1 VRAWDPVNK
10 APGWGH
16 LEGMYY
22 FTSCFSVWRRKREV
36 QYPAPGLVG
45 ANPRRDVRLGVVN
58 LIPTRST
65 LLLALALA
73 GAARPAAA
81 AGASE
86 ADTAFFRHAAACV
99 AALERDATTMAGRY
113 QSGDRSVKSGLV
125 KLTEQG
131 FSFVGKA
138 YLRGLRKEEADQ
150 LTAEAR
156 ESQKGMSAAALQKL
170 SSDCQAE
177 GGRLY
182 GQASA
187 LEQAVVSNRA
197 KARVEKLLA
206 KKS

>member
-1 VRAWDPVNK
+1 
-10 APGWGH
+10 
-16 LEGMYY
+16 M
-22 FTSCFSVWRRKREV
+22 
-36 QYPAPGLVG
+36 
-45 ANPRRDVRLGVVN
+45 VN
-58 LIPTRST
+58 LPPTRST
-65 LLLALALA
+65 LYLVLALA
-73 GAARPAAA
+73 GSAMPA
-81 AGASE
+81 AGAETTE

-113 QSGDRSVKSGLV
+113 QSGDRSVKPGLV

-138 YLRGLRKEEADQ
+138 YLRGLRKEEADR

-156 ESQKGMSAAALQKL
+156 ENQKAMAPAALQKL
-170 SSDCQAE
+170 STDCQAE

-206 KKS
+206 KKNS

>member
-1 VRAWDPVNK
+1 
-10 APGWGH
+10 
-16 LEGMYY
+16 M
-22 FTSCFSVWRRKREV
+22 
-36 QYPAPGLVG
+36 
-45 ANPRRDVRLGVVN
+45 VN
-58 LIPTRST
+58 LIPNRST
-65 LLLALALA
+65 LLMLLALA
-73 GAARPAAA
+73 GPAMPAAA
-81 AGASE
+81 AGASD

-156 ESQKGMSAAALQKL
+156 ESQKGMSSAALQKL
-170 SSDCQAE
+170 STDCQAE
-177 GGRLY
+177 GGKLY

>member
-1 VRAWDPVNK
+1 V
-10 APGWGH
+10 
-16 LEGMYY
+16 
-22 FTSCFSVWRRKREV
+22 
-36 QYPAPGLVG
+36 
-45 ANPRRDVRLGVVN
+45 VVN
-58 LIPTRST
+58 PPSIRST
-65 LLLALALA
+65 LLLVLALA
-73 GAARPAAA
+73 GVARPAAA
-81 AGASE
+81 AETAE

-99 AALERDATTMAGRY
+99 AALERDATTMARRY
-113 QSGDRSVKSGLV
+113 QSGDRSVKPGLV

-156 ESQKGMSAAALQKL
+156 ESQKEMAPAALQKL
-170 SSDCQAE
+170 STDCQAE
-177 GGRLY
+177 GGKLY

-206 KKS
+206 KKNS

>member
-1 VRAWDPVNK
+1 
-10 APGWGH
+10 
-16 LEGMYY
+16 M
-22 FTSCFSVWRRKREV
+22 
-36 QYPAPGLVG
+36 
-45 ANPRRDVRLGVVN
+45 N
-58 LIPTRST
+58 LIPIRST
-65 LLLALALA
+65 LLVALALA
-73 GAARPAAA
+73 GARPAAA
-81 AGASE
+81 AGATE

-113 QSGDRSVKSGLV
+113 QSGDRSVKPGLV

-156 ESQKGMSAAALQKL
+156 ESQKGMSSAALQKL
-170 SSDCQAE
+170 STDCQAE
-177 GGRLY
+177 GGKLY